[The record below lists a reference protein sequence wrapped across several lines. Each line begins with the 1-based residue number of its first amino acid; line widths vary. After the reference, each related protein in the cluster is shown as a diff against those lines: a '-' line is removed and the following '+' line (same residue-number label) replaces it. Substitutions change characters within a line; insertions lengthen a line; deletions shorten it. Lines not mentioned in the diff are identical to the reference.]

1 MECLDKREIKI
12 YRWLDKL
19 RDDWDVHNECVLYT
33 HIAYFENHITI
44 QLILQS
50 YELHIFTLCRLQEL
64 FNNNNKKY
72 SIIRYTLICSM
83 NNFWKVTFHILNI
96 VLTCVTN
103 TQCVCTTYTL
113 VRCTL
118 YTLKC
123 WFYRFYFF
131 PQDVVY
137 SPGMSNDLTFIYC
150 QCIFNHCVDGLNYWL
165 ILTDQIDFTYVKKS
179 EHTCVC
185 TLYSVCAVY
194 GAPGEAFDGR
204 DRYQIIKIYYW

>member
-19 RDDWDVHNECVLYT
+19 RDDWDVHNECVPYT

-103 TQCVCTTYTL
+103 TQWVCTTYTGKMYTVHTKML
-113 VRCTL
+113 VLSILLLSTRCCLLTWNVQ
-118 YTLKC
+118 
-123 WFYRFYFF
+123 WF
-131 PQDVVY
+131 DV
-137 SPGMSNDLTFIYC
+137 
-150 QCIFNHCVDGLNYWL
+150 H
-165 ILTDQIDFTYVKKS
+165 ILPMHF
-179 EHTCVC
+179 
-185 TLYSVCAVY
+185 
-194 GAPGEAFDGR
+194 
-204 DRYQIIKIYYW
+204 